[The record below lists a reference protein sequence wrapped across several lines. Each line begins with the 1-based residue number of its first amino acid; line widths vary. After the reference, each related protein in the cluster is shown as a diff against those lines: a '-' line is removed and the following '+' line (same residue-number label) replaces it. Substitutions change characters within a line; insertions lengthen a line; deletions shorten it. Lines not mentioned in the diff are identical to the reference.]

1 MQTENLV
8 AKAETTIN
16 TPAEKVWKALTD
28 PKMIKEYMFG
38 ATVSSDWKKGSPITW
53 KGEMKG
59 KSYEDKGEILEII
72 PKKKL
77 KYTHFSPLSG
87 LPDKSENYHTVTIAL
102 EEEKSSTHVTL
113 SQDKNNSEKS
123 KDESEKNWNAMMESL
138 KKVVEK

>member
-1 MQTENLV
+1 MHTENLV

-16 TPAEKVWKALTD
+16 TSADKVWKALTD

-38 ATVSSDWKKGSPITW
+38 ATVSSDWKKGSQITW

-59 KSYEDKGEILEII
+59 KTYEDKGEILEIV

-102 EEEKSSTHVTL
+102 EEEKNSTHVTL

-123 KDESEKNWNAMMESL
+123 KNESEKNWNAMMESL

>member
-16 TPAEKVWKALTD
+16 VSADKVWNALTD
-28 PKMIKEYMFG
+28 PKVIKEYMFG

-59 KSYEDKGEILEII
+59 KTYEDKGEILEII
-72 PKKKL
+72 PKKRL

-102 EEEKSSTHVTL
+102 EEEKSRTHVTL

-123 KDESEKNWNAMMESL
+123 KEESEKNWNAMMESL